1 MTQKYVFISGL
12 WILILAPYYALK
24 EKTNG
29 FQESAQT
36 KSAFMQSQTH
46 NILRSHPNASRTT
59 HNGNNKNKENLPNS
73 PGK

>member
-36 KSAFMQSQTH
+36 KSAFMQSQH
-46 NILRSHPNASRTT
+46 NILRSHSNASRTQRQQQ
-59 HNGNNKNKENLPNS
+59 KQRKPAKQ